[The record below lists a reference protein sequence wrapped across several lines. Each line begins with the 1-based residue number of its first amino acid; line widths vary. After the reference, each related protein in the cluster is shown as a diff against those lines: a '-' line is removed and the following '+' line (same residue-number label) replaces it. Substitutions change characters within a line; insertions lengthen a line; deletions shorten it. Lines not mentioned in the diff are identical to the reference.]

1 MDAMNLKPVLTFL
14 SDLERN
20 NNKVWFERNRDSYDE
35 ARQYFEELV
44 IGLITEIGKF
54 EDLGGLTPKDC
65 TFRINRDLRFSK
77 DKSPYKT
84 AMSAVIG
91 PGGKKHTGLPYY
103 VHLEP
108 RGRSMLGGGYYMPT
122 PGQLAKWRQAV
133 DQDTIRLNKIIRH
146 KNFVNTFG
154 PLTGEKL
161 KSAPK
166 GYSPDHPE
174 IELLRLKQL
183 VVVRRLTDKEVLSP
197 EFVKETAKAF
207 KTMKPFLDYL
217 NQTLGPAAAGSE

>member
-1 MDAMNLKPVLTFL
+1 MGANNLKPILTFL
-14 SDLERN
+14 SELEHN
-20 NNKVWFERNRDSYDE
+20 NNKLWFDRNRDSYDE
-35 ARQYFEELV
+35 ARQLFEELV
-44 IGLITEIGKF
+44 IALISEVGKF
-54 EDLGGLTPKDC
+54 EDLGGLMPKDC
-65 TFRINRDLRFSK
+65 VFRINRDLRFSK

-91 PGGKKHTGLPYY
+91 PGGKKQTSLPYY

-108 RGRSMLGGGYYMPT
+108 RGRSMLGGGHYMPT
-122 PGQLAKWRQAV
+122 PGQLARWRQAV
-133 DQDTIRLNKIIRH
+133 DQDAARLNKIIHH
-146 KNFVNTFG
+146 KNFVSAFG
-154 PLTGEKL
+154 ALEGDKL

-166 GYSPDHPE
+166 GYSRDHPE

-183 VVVRRLTDKEVLSP
+183 VVVHRLTDKEVLSP

-217 NQTLGPAAAGSE
+217 NQSLGSMSAGSE

>member
-1 MDAMNLKPVLTFL
+1 MGATNLKPILTFL
-14 SDLERN
+14 SELERN
-20 NNKVWFERNRDSYDE
+20 NNKPWFERNRASYDE
-35 ARQYFEELV
+35 ARQLFEELV
-44 IGLITEIGKF
+44 IALIVEIGKF
-54 EDLGGLTPKDC
+54 EDLAGLMPKDC
-65 TFRINRDLRFSK
+65 IFRINRDLRFSK

-108 RGRSMLGGGYYMPT
+108 RGRSMLGGGHYMPT
-122 PGQLAKWRQAV
+122 PAQLAKWREAV
-133 DQDTIRLNKIIRH
+133 DEDAARLNKIIRH
-146 KNFVNTFG
+146 KNFVSTFG
-154 PLTGEKL
+154 SLEGDKL

-174 IELLRLKQL
+174 IELLRLKQML
-183 VVVRRLTDKEVLSP
+183 VTRRLTDKEVLSP
-197 EFVKETAKAF
+197 GFVKETAKVF

-217 NQTLGPAAAGSE
+217 NQSLGPMASRSE

>member
-1 MDAMNLKPVLTFL
+1 MGAINLKPILTFL
-14 SDLERN
+14 SELERN
-20 NNKVWFERNRDSYDE
+20 NNKVWFDRNRASYDE
-35 ARQYFEELV
+35 ARQRFEELV
-44 IGLITEIGKF
+44 IALITEIGKF
-54 EDLGGLTPKDC
+54 EDLGGLMPKDC
-65 TFRINRDLRFSK
+65 IFRINRDLRFSK
-77 DKSPYKT
+77 DKSPYKI

-108 RGRSMLGGGYYMPT
+108 HGRSMLGGGYYMPT
-122 PGQLAKWRQAV
+122 PEQLAKWRQAV
-133 DQDTIRLNKIIRH
+133 DRDTARLKKIVNH
-146 KNFVNTFG
+146 KNFVNAFG

-161 KSAPK
+161 KSVPK

-183 VVVRRLTDKEVLSP
+183 VVTRRLTDKEVLSP
-197 EFVKETAKAF
+197 EFVKETAKVF

-217 NQTLGPAAAGSE
+217 NQTLGPATA